1 MLVVEDGVIL
11 EDYDEFINIGQ
22 PLPSKIT
29 EITSITDEMLEKE
42 GIDEKKVALDLK
54 ERLTKGT
61 LMIAHNAQFDLAF
74 VYSLLERHFPEEV
87 DGIVENL
94 KWLDTL
100 TVFKDRKEYPHKLID
115 AVEYYEIEKVQFHR
129 AKDDTRALYYVTQ
142 ELKYE
147 RDDLKEYINIFGYN
161 PKYGVGGP
169 RFDFIVYKPQY
180 YNNFMVSPQRIL
192 PRR

>member
-1 MLVVEDGVIL
+1 M
-11 EDYDEFINIGQ
+11 
-22 PLPSKIT
+22 
-29 EITSITDEMLEKE
+29 
-42 GIDEKKVALDLK
+42 
-54 ERLTKGT
+54 
-61 LMIAHNAQFDLAF
+61 
-74 VYSLLERHFPEEV
+74 
-87 DGIVENL
+87 
-94 KWLDTL
+94 DTL
-100 TVFKDRKEYPHKLID
+100 TVFKDRKQYPHKLID

>member
-129 AKDDTRALYYVTQ
+129 AKDDTRALYYVTR

>member
-147 RDDLKEYINIFGYN
+147 RDDLKEYINIFG
-161 PKYGVGGP
+161 
-169 RFDFIVYKPQY
+169 
-180 YNNFMVSPQRIL
+180 L
-192 PRR
+192 TL

>member
-54 ERLTKGT
+54 VRLTKGT
-61 LMIAHNAQFDLAF
+61 LMVAHNAQFDLAF